1 MPHTVTVGLDGSAT
15 SRAAAEWAA
24 QEALLAGRP
33 LRLLHATTAGAPVGA
48 RGGPARPA
56 PARRGAVDLAV
67 DETRADL
74 SRRHPGLRTVSEQVA
89 QDPATALVS
98 VAGPGDL
105 LVLGARGRGARRG
118 LPLGSVALAVTA
130 RAPGPVVVVRAE
142 EEDRREAGGRGAVPG
157 ERRPA
162 AHEPQPPTG
171 KGDVVVGL
179 DVHRPHE
186 DLLRFAFGAALRRGA
201 GVLVLHG
208 WRTPPYASLAHA
220 SGPSRTELTA
230 ELTREALEK
239 LDHVLATWRERHP
252 GVKVREAAVPRNA
265 ARHLV
270 AASQDA
276 ALLVVGRRRA
286 PNRTHLGPVGHAVLH
301 YAMAPVAV
309 VPHD

>member
-1 MPHTVTVGLDGSAT
+1 MPHTVTVGLDGSPT

-24 QEALLAGRP
+24 QDAVLTGRP
-33 LRLLHATTAGAPVGA
+33 LRLLHAEIA
-48 RGGPARPA
+48 GGPGGGDRGL
-56 PARRGAVDLAV
+56 ARRGPVRLSAGDLAV
-67 DETRADL
+67 DRTRVDL
-74 SRRHPGLRTVSEQVA
+74 ARRHPGLRVVTEQVA

-98 VAGPGDL
+98 ATAPGSL
-105 LVLGARGRGARRG
+105 LVLGARGRGAMTG

-142 EEDRREAGGRGAVPG
+142 EDRQAARESGAAAAVL
-157 ERRPA
+157 RPA
-162 AHEPQPPTG
+162 AHEPQSPTG

-186 DLLRFAFGAALRRGA
+186 DLLRFAFEAAQRRDA

-208 WRTPPYASLAHA
+208 WRTPPYASLPYA
-220 SGPSRTELTA
+220 PSPRGVELTA

-239 LDHVLATWRERHP
+239 LDHVLETWRERHP
-252 GVKVREAAVPRNA
+252 QVAVREGAVPENA

-270 AASQDA
+270 AASRDA
-276 ALLVVGRRRA
+276 TLLVVGRRRT
-286 PNRTHLGPVGHAVLH
+286 PNRAHPGPVGHAVLR

-309 VPHD
+309 IPHG